1 MEISCKNKNN
11 IFVIINIL
19 NSKLKYKLIYKLI
32 GCLAIC
38 MYAWSILY
46 HKRLDKMFINLGR
59 WY

>member
-19 NSKLKYKLIYKLI
+19 NYKLKYKLIYKLI

-46 HKRLDKMFINLGR
+46 YKRLDKMFTNLGR
-59 WY
+59 